1 MSATM
6 YSKTVKCP
14 VCHGRVSDM
23 TEKDKRRV
31 YADDPAV
38 MATALRHGAY
48 LCEHCASYYEIPGLF
63 RHIAPP
69 E

>member
-1 MSATM
+1 MSAAI

-14 VCHGRVSDM
+14 TCCNHVTDM

-31 YADDPAV
+31 FEGEPGTLA
-38 MATALRHGAY
+38 MALRHGAY
-48 LCEHCASYYEIPGLF
+48 MCDRCNSYYEIPGLF
-63 RHIAPP
+63 RHLAPP